1 MALSANYA
9 LNGHINI
16 EPDDTEDTNYQ
27 SSSCVSQNIVL
38 ESRNGVTFEITIP
51 INVAKHWNRSYC
63 GVLFDLC
70 EQPWEIADWTI
81 LTIMKNTMQWN
92 SGSKIWQNRHIQ
104 TVRAPL
110 RILDSTRNPTK
121 QLVGDLMLVDVLIWW
136 SFFWCCSELYTALVR
151 WKRQTARAEKKT
163 QIMDLVCNDR

>member
-1 MALSANYA
+1 MIPRTQIIKVPRVSRKILFWKVETELHSKLLSQSMWQST
-9 LNGHINI
+9 GI
-16 EPDDTEDTNYQ
+16 EATVVYCLI
-27 SSSCVSQNIVL
+27 CVN
-38 ESRNGVTFEITIP
+38 N
-51 INVAKHWNRSYC
+51 
-63 GVLFDLC
+63 
-70 EQPWEIADWTI
+70 PWEIADWTI

-104 TVRAPL
+104 TARAPL
-110 RILDSTRNPTK
+110 RILNCTRNPTK

-136 SFFWCCSELYTALVR
+136 SYFWCCSELYTALVR